1 MRLNNFPDGG
11 ANGFAN
17 LGKSLAT
24 ALSRA
29 ALGMAMLASS
39 GMAPAQT
46 NPNPAALPTTASTVS
61 SATSTLINASV
72 AEQPQPVERA
82 VEKSAEKPIEKKDG
96 PTPHIALIVPLNSKA
111 FGAVADAIKQG
122 FMAAAA
128 VEGKQAAPYRIYARD
143 DESASLSSQYRKAVQ
158 DGAIAIIGGVTR
170 DGTNLM
176 VKEAGYIPTLA
187 LNAPTETDLPDR
199 FFYISLNLD
208 AEARSVAR
216 EALLAGLHN
225 VAVLTSTNAL
235 TKRIQDSFEKE
246 WVRLGGVVVDSI
258 AFTGDAADAGKLKK
272 ALEKAKEK
280 GQADFVFIATD
291 VKAARLARPFMPV
304 GMPVFATSRTLD
316 ARAGAVEN
324 LDLDS
329 VRFLEMPWFVEK
341 DHPAVMAYAKP
352 AAPMP
357 LDYER
362 LYALGIDAWRI
373 MQAILKADKPR
384 NIMPLDGVTGRLN
397 LEGAQFVRTLT
408 AVEMRDG
415 LPQLLLS
422 VSMLPPLQNVPTN

>member
-1 MRLNNFPDGG
+1 MHLDNFSGSG
-11 ANGFAN
+11 ANPGRHFA
-17 LGKSLAT
+17 KAFSC
-24 ALSRA
+24 A
-29 ALGMAMLASS
+29 ALGMAMLGPSWLAV
-39 GMAPAQT
+39 AQT
-46 NPNPAALPTTASTVS
+46 NPNPATLPTTASTVTTPFPLILS
-61 SATSTLINASV
+61 TPPTSTLINAPV
-72 AEQPQPVERA
+72 AEQLKLVDKA
-82 VEKSAEKPIEKKDG
+82 AEKLIEKKDD
-96 PTPHIALIVPLNSKA
+96 PTPHIALIIPLHSKA

-122 FMAAAA
+122 FIAAAN
-128 VEGKQAAPYRIYARD
+128 VDGKQATPYRIYARD
-143 DESASLSSQYRKAVQ
+143 DESASLGTQYRKAVQ

-225 VAVLTSTNAL
+225 VAVLTSATAL
-235 TKRIQDSFEKE
+235 SKRIQDSFEKE
-246 WVRLGGVVVDSI
+246 WIRLGGTVTESI
-258 AFTGDAADAGKLKK
+258 TFTGDIADASRLKK
-272 ALEKAKEK
+272 ALGKAREKS
-280 GQADFVFIATD
+280 QADFVFIAAD
-291 VKAARLARPFMPV
+291 VKAARLARPFIPV
-304 GMPVFATSRTLD
+304 GMPVFATSHALD

-352 AAPMP
+352 LAPMP

-362 LYALGIDAWRI
+362 LYALGIDAWRV
-373 MQAILKADKPR
+373 MQSILKADKPR

-408 AVEMRDG
+408 AIEMRDG
-415 LPQLLLS
+415 LPQLLQPS
-422 VSMLPPLQNVPTN
+422 PPLQISPTN

>member
-1 MRLNNFPDGG
+1 MRLNNFSDSG
-11 ANGFAN
+11 ANPGRHFA
-17 LGKSLAT
+17 KAFS
-24 ALSRA
+24 SA
-29 ALGMAMLASS
+29 ALGMAMLGSS
-39 GMAPAQT
+39 WLAVAQT
-46 NPNPAALPTTASTVS
+46 NPNPATLPTTASTVTTPFPLILS
-61 SATSTLINASV
+61 TPPTSTLINAPFT
-72 AEQPQPVERA
+72 EQLKA
-82 VEKSAEKPIEKKDG
+82 VEKKDG
-96 PTPHIALIVPLNSKA
+96 PTPHIALIIPLHSKA

-122 FMAAAA
+122 FIAAAT
-128 VEGKQAAPYRIYARD
+128 VDGKQATPYRIYARD
-143 DESASLSSQYRKAVQ
+143 DESTSLSTQYRKAVQ

-216 EALLAGLHN
+216 EALLAGLRN
-225 VAVLTSTNAL
+225 AAVLTSATAL
-235 TKRIQDSFEKE
+235 SKRIQDSFEKE
-246 WVRLGGVVVDSI
+246 WIRLGGTVAESMT
-258 AFTGDAADAGKLKK
+258 FTGDIADVTRLQK
-272 ALEKAKEK
+272 ALEKAREK
-280 GQADFVFIATD
+280 SQADFVFIAAD
-291 VKAARLARPFMPV
+291 VKAARLARPFIPV
-304 GMPVFATSRTLD
+304 GMPVFATSHALD

-352 AAPMP
+352 LAPMP

-362 LYALGIDAWRI
+362 LYALGIDAWRV
-373 MQAILKADKPR
+373 MQSILKADKPR

-415 LPQLLLS
+415 LPQLLQPS
-422 VSMLPPLQNVPTN
+422 PPLQISPTN